1 MLILLS
7 PAKALSF
14 APAPVDVPI
23 TAPAFAADTAIL
35 ARTARRLSSGDLRRL
50 MGLSEALGELTHT
63 RFQAFDPKAP
73 GDLQAVFAFNGDVY
87 RGLGARDLDA
97 AAVGWAQDRIRIL
110 SGLYGLLRPLDAIQ
124 PYRLEMGSRLA
135 TARGDSLYAFW
146 GGKLARAVNAAAAGH
161 ADPTVINL
169 ASQEYFGAI
178 DTGALKRPLV
188 TCHFRQSRGEGI
200 RALSFLAKRARGL
213 MSRWA
218 IDNRVERAGD
228 LRAFDTEAYAFRSD
242 LSGERD
248 WVFVRPS

>member
-14 APAPVDVPI
+14 APAPVEVPA
-23 TAPAFAADTAIL
+23 TAPAFAPDTAIL
-35 ARTARRLSSGDLRRL
+35 ARAARRVGPGDFRRL
-50 MGLSEALGELTHT
+50 MSLSAPLGELTHA
-63 RFQAFDPKAP
+63 RFQAFDAKAP

-87 RGLGARDLDA
+87 RGLGARELDA
-97 AAVGWAQDRIRIL
+97 GALAWAQDRLRIL

-146 GGKLARAVNAAAAGH
+146 GRRLARAVNDAAAGH
-161 ADPTVINL
+161 GDPTVVNL
-169 ASQEYFGAI
+169 ASQEYFGAV
-178 DTGALKRPLV
+178 DRKALKRPLV
-188 TCHFRQSRGEGI
+188 TCHFRQSRDGDI

-218 IDNRVERAGD
+218 IDRRVENAGD
-228 LRAFDTEAYAFRSD
+228 LRGFDSEGYGFRPD
-242 LSGERD
+242 LSGDDD
-248 WVFVRPS
+248 WVFVRPC